1 MSLLI
6 NVLNKVK
13 RVYKTCTT
21 FDSVLPLFQN
31 SSSNSFVFHFLLFL
45 LNVIFRIKLK
55 GTLSELV
62 WSHVFFAAFICS
74 LVLKSRKQFMWYR
87 KLNNFNSVLLL
98 FPLLALFLSCFSCP
112 LLSSLPLPH
121 SHDIYSWDPQR
132 WLAYHSVLYPNQ
144 SKFSIRQDVFTRRVL
159 IDSVTPVFISCFPC
173 LICSSE
179 YSWKVRYQNLWS
191 RMRSLLH
198 LSAAC

>member
-45 LNVIFRIKLK
+45 FNVIFRIKLK

-62 WSHVFFAAFICS
+62 WSHVFFAAFIYS
-74 LVLKSRKQFMWYR
+74 LVLKSRKQFLWHL
-87 KLNNFNSVLLL
+87 KLDNFNSVLLL
-98 FPLLALFLSCFSCP
+98 FPLLVSFLSCFSSLP
-112 LLSSLPLPH
+112 LSSLALPH
-121 SHDIYSWDPQR
+121 SSD
-132 WLAYHSVLYPNQ
+132 
-144 SKFSIRQDVFTRRVL
+144 F
-159 IDSVTPVFISCFPC
+159 CC
-173 LICSSE
+173 
-179 YSWKVRYQNLWS
+179 
-191 RMRSLLH
+191 
-198 LSAAC
+198 